1 MNRTQALKSELELS
15 CEGSKLTYIYL
26 ARGLAEPAGTTAR
39 RRANGC
45 RALFSLP
52 EPYIYKNDLICGCVR
67 SIWGVADPAEAEAAG
82 KALGELGGR
91 NFGTNA
97 DHFAP
102 DYRTLVQ
109 KGVPGMLADI
119 KASLEA
125 HRGTEE
131 EAFAEDMLIAFEG
144 FRRMIENYA
153 AKAESL
159 VGAEGYD
166 PDRLGFI
173 ASNCRALVL
182 HAPETFAQGLQL
194 VWFAH
199 TAFLWEN
206 RYAMALGRIDQ
217 YLRELFDADIRAGRL
232 TEDRAQELLENVFM
246 KIYEIHALCGG
257 DDVVNIA
264 ICGRDRKGRAAV
276 NPLSRCVL
284 RAVGACN
291 VPGPNLSL
299 RYTPEISEDFMDE
312 CLQIIGTGLG
322 YPALMNDDVNIAALS
337 RYGYDRE
344 DVYDYCMVGC
354 IENFIT
360 GCQPPWSD
368 NRFDTPKYLEYLF
381 NEGGDPFAGTRG
393 PDTGSI
399 DDIRTME
406 DFMERYEEQLREA
419 VKQYVDRFYGYNVI
433 KDPENY
439 TQPFLSC
446 FCKNCIQRAKDINMG
461 GAKYPSVHGA
471 GLMGVG
477 TVADSLAAVE
487 KVVFRDG
494 YTDLATLKDALAKNF
509 EGYEEL
515 RGRLLA
521 APKYGNN
528 DDLADKYAVW
538 FVRFLSDEFAKYKT
552 YDGGGIYIA
561 MASNISNICSGAGT
575 GATPDGRLAG
585 TPLSDASSPTYGRDV
600 NGPTSAVLSLT
611 KPDYTVCACGSVV
624 NQKFSPDMFKG
635 DNRKKLQSLI
645 RAYFA
650 RGGQEMQINATS
662 PEVLLDAMKHPENY
676 QSMVVRVSGFSAFY
690 VTLAPEVQQ
699 DILSRTQHEAA
710 E

>member
-1 MNRTQALKSELELS
+1 MTVTEELRREF
-15 CEGSKLTYIYL
+15 EAPVRGDKLTYIYL
-26 ARGLAEPAGTTAR
+26 ARGFAEPADTVSR
-39 RRANGC
+39 KRANGC

-52 EPYIYKNDLICGCVR
+52 EPYIYKNDLICGCLR
-67 SIWGVADPAEAEAAG
+67 SIWGEADPAEAEAAG
-82 KALGELGGR
+82 EALRQLGGR
-91 NFGTNA
+91 SFGTNA

-102 DYRTLVQ
+102 DYRTLVAI
-109 KGVPGMLADI
+109 GLPGMLER
-119 KASLEA
+119 LEA
-125 HRGTEE
+125 SVKEHAGTPEGE
-131 EAFAEDMLIAFEG
+131 YARDMQIAFEG
-144 FRRMIENYA
+144 FVEMVRNYA

-159 VGAEGYD
+159 VGVEGYD

-173 ASNCRALVL
+173 ASNLRALL
-182 HAPETFAQGLQL
+182 SGAPDTFARGLQL
-194 VWFAH
+194 VWLCH
-199 TAFLWEN
+199 LAFLYEN

-217 YLRELFDADIRAGRL
+217 YLWELYDADIRAGRL

-246 KIYEIHALCGG
+246 KIYELHAFVGG

-264 ICGRDRKGRAAV
+264 VGGRDRQGRESV
-276 NPLSRCVL
+276 NPLSLCVV

-299 RYTPEISEDFMDE
+299 RYTPGMSKEFVDE
-312 CLQIIGTGLG
+312 CLQVIGTGLG

-337 RYGYDRE
+337 RYGYEPE

-368 NRFDTPKYLEYLF
+368 NRFDTPKYIEYLF
-381 NEGGDPFAGTRG
+381 NRGKDPLGIADG
-393 PDTGSI
+393 PDTGDI
-399 DDIRTME
+399 DDIRSMQ
-406 DFMERYEEQLREA
+406 DFMDRYEAQLRA
-419 VKQYVDRFYGYNVI
+419 GVRSYVDRFYSYNVI

-446 FCKNCIQRAKDINMG
+446 LCRDCIKRGKDINMG

-487 KVVFRDG
+487 KVVFEDRE
-494 YTDLATLKDALAKNF
+494 TDLATLKQALLKNF
-509 EGYEEL
+509 EGYEAL
-515 RGRLLA
+515 RQKLLA

-528 DDLADKYAVW
+528 DEFVDKYAVW
-538 FVRFLSDEFAKYKT
+538 FVKFLAGEFAKYRT

-561 MASNISNICSGAGT
+561 MASNISNIYSGAAT
-575 GATPDGRLAG
+575 GATPDGRKARA
-585 TPLSDASSPTYGRDV
+585 PLSDASSPTYGRDV
-600 NGPTSAVLSLT
+600 NGPTATVLSLT
-611 KPDYTVCACGSVV
+611 KPDYSVCACGSVV

-635 DNRKKLQSLI
+635 ENRDKLQSLV

-662 PEVLLDAMKHPENY
+662 PEVLRDAMQHPENY
-676 QSMVVRVSGFSAFY
+676 GNMVVRVSGFSAVY
-690 VTLAPEVQQ
+690 VKLAPEVQE
-699 DILSRTQHEAA
+699 DILHRTQHESA